1 MNTPITLLD
10 KALALA
16 EEEMTLLQGGD
27 VDGAHLHAAQR
38 IALTEQAWTL
48 RTQAAPADPTD
59 PARLTM
65 LQEKLLQLQ
74 AMQHRLTA
82 EARRLHASIKAEL
95 LRSRKEGARHAA
107 YGRALRPATAGI
119 PNSRFCSKRS

>member
-1 MNTPITLLD
+1 MNTPITLLE

-16 EEEMTLLQGGD
+16 EEEMTLLQDGD

-38 IALTEQAWTL
+38 IALTEQAWAM
-48 RTQAAPADPTD
+48 RSQAAPAESADR
-59 PARLTM
+59 ARLTM
-65 LQEKLLQLQ
+65 LQEKLMQLQ

-95 LRSRKEGARHAA
+95 QRSRKESARHAA
-107 YGRALRPATAGI
+107 YGKALRPAPAGI
-119 PNSRFCSKRS
+119 PNSRFCSKRG